1 VQALIK
7 LIDIRHRTLSGVLA
21 LNQAGIIETAR
32 SATGLILGY
41 AVSDLPGRAF
51 STLFAEGEI
60 PSLEEYAGVSRD
72 ALARCQDGSMSALD
86 LTISELPFGGGSHWI
101 AILRDTTHLK
111 EAEQAAATR
120 MRLTALAGEIGTA
133 ITHGR
138 TVDDLLDKCS
148 KALVRHLD
156 AAFARIWTLNKE
168 GTVLDLRASAGLYT
182 HLDGPHAHVP
192 VGKFKIGLIAEE
204 RLPRLTNSVLTDPRV
219 GDKEWAKREG
229 MVAFAGH
236 PLIVD
241 DRLVGVMAM
250 FARHALSDDVLAN
263 LAAVADGIAIGID
276 RFRVHADL
284 SRAKEAA
291 ESAVLAKSH
300 FLSNMSHEIRTP
312 LNAIIGMANILK
324 RTPLSSE
331 QHQFVDIICDSG
343 DALLNVVNDVLDFSK
358 IDAGKLE
365 LECCAFSLRSLVEET
380 LDLITSLAE
389 KKNLEVCLVF
399 KRDVPLG
406 VKGDPTR
413 LRQILLNLLSNAIKF
428 TEKGEITVCVEAQP
442 QPGAGTRF
450 RFTVSDT
457 GIGISQEAEARL
469 FQSFSQADSSTT
481 RKHGGTGLGL
491 AISKRLVE
499 MMNGEIGLVSQLG
512 KGSSFWFEIPLVE
525 TNQVPPPATPRDL
538 AAKKILVVDDNLPHR
553 RILEEQ
559 LSHHGM
565 QVVSAASAREALD
578 KLAKMAARQE
588 SPDLGILDLQ
598 MPEVDGLELAKNI
611 RLNPHFETLPLMM
624 LTSFRDYAD
633 ARRAREFGIHVYL
646 TKPLRETR
654 LLSAICDALGN
665 PQESAGLETAVPE
678 TMPADGEML
687 SGKILVAEDNRVNQ
701 VVIRTMLEKAGYQ
714 VDIVPSGRL
723 AVELWESTA
732 YDLILMDC
740 QMADMDGYEATA
752 RIRRLETTREQRTPI
767 VALTANAFGEDRRR
781 CLESGMDDF
790 LSKPIELLKLL
801 STIEQWSRGKA
812 PAETLTPH
820 A

>member
-7 LIDIRHRTLSGVLA
+7 LIDIRHRTLSGVLS
-21 LNQAGIIETAR
+21 LSQSGIIETAK

-41 AVSDLPGRAF
+41 QVSDLPGRPF
-51 STLFAEGEI
+51 RSLFAEGDI

-72 ALARCQDGSMSALD
+72 ALARCQDGSISALD
-86 LTISELPFGGGSHWI
+86 ITISELPLAGQTHWI

-111 EAEQAAATR
+111 EAEEAAATR

-138 TVDDLLDKCS
+138 TVEDLLDKCS
-148 KALVRHLD
+148 NALVRHLG

-168 GTVLDLRASAGLYT
+168 GTVLDLQASAGLYT

-204 RLPRLTNSVLTDPRV
+204 RRPHLSNSVTTDPRV

-229 MVAFAGH
+229 MVSFAGH

-284 SRAKEAA
+284 SSAKEAA
-291 ESAVLAKSH
+291 ESAVVAKSH

-331 QHQFVDIICDSG
+331 QQQFLDIICDSG
-343 DALLNVVNDVLDFSK
+343 DALLNVVNDILDFSK

-365 LECCAFSLRSLVEET
+365 LECCAFGLRSLVEET

-406 VKGDPTR
+406 VMGDPTR

-428 TEKGEITVCVEAQP
+428 TEKGEITVCVEAQQ
-442 QPGAGTRF
+442 QPGDKGSRV

-457 GIGISQEAEARL
+457 GIGISKEVEARL

-499 MMNGEIGLVSQLG
+499 LMNGEIGLVSRPG
-512 KGSSFWFEIPLVE
+512 KGSSFWFEVPLAE
-525 TNQVPPPATPRDL
+525 SAQVPPPPAAPRDL
-538 AAKKILVVDDNLPHR
+538 AGKKILVVDDNLPHR

-559 LSHHGM
+559 LCHHGM
-565 QVVSAASAREALD
+565 QVFSAAGAREALAT
-578 KLAKMAARQE
+578 LSEMAARQE
-588 SPDLGILDLQ
+588 APHLGILDLQ
-598 MPEVDGLELAKNI
+598 MPDVDGLELAKSI
-611 RLNPHFETLPLMM
+611 RQNPDFETLPLMM

-633 ARRAREFGIHVYL
+633 ARRAKEYGIHVYV
-646 TKPLRETR
+646 TKPLREAR
-654 LLSAICDALGN
+654 LLSAICEALGH
-665 PQESAGLETAVPE
+665 PQESAHLETEVPE
-678 TMPADGEML
+678 PGAL
-687 SGKILVAEDNRVNQ
+687 AGKILVAEDNRVNQ
-701 VVIRTMLEKAGYQ
+701 IVIRTMLEKAGYQ

-752 RIRRLETTREQRTPI
+752 QIRNREAARGQRTPI
-767 VALTANAFGEDRRR
+767 VALTANAFGDDRRR
-781 CLESGMDDF
+781 CLDAGMDDF
-790 LSKPIELLKLL
+790 LSKPIELLKLIG
-801 STIEQWSRGKA
+801 TIEQWSSRAKA
-812 PAETLTPH
+812 TAEALIPH
-820 A
+820 V